1 MIAAIFLQLQ
11 SFVPHGYCIQW
22 NWQLML
28 LHIVSD
34 ALIAIAYMSIPVTL
48 VYFVRQ
54 RKDLPFHWIFMLFGI
69 FIVACGLTH
78 VMEIWTLWHANYWLS
93 GAIKGVT
100 AAASVTTALLLV
112 NIVPAALALPR
123 PEELRAANQA
133 LADQSET
140 LKRQAQQIESA
151 RAESD
156 LFINCVPSI
165 LIGTDT
171 KGRIVRWNH
180 AAERTFGL
188 TQEEVTGKM
197 LQDCGI
203 KWLSEETPAEIAS
216 WSGKPLPHRPPVL
229 GFDNHGERRHLGLT
243 VNDLVISA
251 ERTKGLLITGSDIS
265 DRLLLEG
272 QLRQAQKL
280 EAIGQLAAGIAHEI
294 NTPTQY
300 VGDNVSFVKESW
312 TALDE
317 LLRLTQTVAAEP
329 ESAAI
334 SPATFT
340 QLQECVRTADLEYLL
355 AEIPKSLEQTLDGV
369 QRVAKIVLAMKEFS
383 HPGGQ
388 DKVAID
394 INHAIQTTL
403 TVARNEWKYV
413 ADLNTKFDPNIP
425 PVPCLAGEFN
435 QVILNLVTNAAHAIT
450 EKQKLDGSKLGQIS
464 IRTKCEKE
472 WVNIQIEDSGCGV
485 PEEIGSRIFEPF
497 FTTKEVGRGTGQGL
511 ALAHSVIVKKHDG
524 QIWFESKAGQG
535 TTFCLRLPLN
545 PQEKVE
551 ALA

>member
-1 MIAAIFLQLQ
+1 
-11 SFVPHGYCIQW
+11 
-22 NWQLML
+22 
-28 LHIVSD
+28 
-34 ALIAIAYMSIPVTL
+34 
-48 VYFVRQ
+48 
-54 RKDLPFHWIFMLFGI
+54 MLFGI

-112 NIVPAALALPR
+112 NIVPAALALPH

-165 LIGTDT
+165 LIGTDA

-340 QLQECVRTADLEYLL
+340 QLQMCAHCRPR
-355 AEIPKSLEQTLDGV
+355 IPAGRNSQIAGANSRRRATRSQNRLGHEGV
-369 QRVAKIVLAMKEFS
+369 S

-394 INHAIQTTL
+394 INHAIQTTSP
-403 TVARNEWKYV
+403 WS
-413 ADLNTKFDPNIP
+413 
-425 PVPCLAGEFN
+425 
-435 QVILNLVTNAAHAIT
+435 VTNGNT
-450 EKQKLDGSKLGQIS
+450 SPIS
-464 IRTKCEKE
+464 IP
-472 WVNIQIEDSGCGV
+472 NSI
-485 PEEIGSRIFEPF
+485 P
-497 FTTKEVGRGTGQGL
+497 
-511 ALAHSVIVKKHDG
+511 
-524 QIWFESKAGQG
+524 
-535 TTFCLRLPLN
+535 TFRRFPASPAN
-545 PQEKVE
+545 STR
-551 ALA
+551 